1 MLKGSGGT
9 TPTTLTRG
17 APLLKLLAVA
27 NAMAPSLRLGAGAVA
42 CATRPT
48 PLADHPPWF
57 LGVLACLAVVGC
69 GIETKTQLEVSGVNS
84 TDLHSEI
91 AAAAQVVQLSGGRDV
106 EHVVPPHLEIELGE
120 WVQFVSLDRR
130 VHTVSFV
137 PDSLSPEALGYL
149 DDTGQLE
156 GPPLLA
162 LGSRFLVDFRVAPAG
177 RYVFSSTSHGD
188 PVFGSITVRE
198 TSADP

>member
-1 MLKGSGGT
+1 MIRRIGT
-9 TPTTLTRG
+9 
-17 APLLKLLAVA
+17 
-27 NAMAPSLRLGAGAVA
+27 
-42 CATRPT
+42 
-48 PLADHPPWF
+48 
-57 LGVLACLAVVGC
+57 LACLAVVAC
-69 GIETKTQLEVSGVNS
+69 GIEPKTAADEVEGASP
-84 TDLHSEI
+84 DPHAEI
-91 AAAAQVVQLSGGRDV
+91 TAVARVVQLSGGRDV
-106 EHVVPPHLEIELGE
+106 EHFVAPHVEIEIGE

-149 DDTGQLE
+149 ADTGQLE

>member
-1 MLKGSGGT
+1 MCVI
-9 TPTTLTRG
+9 R
-17 APLLKLLAVA
+17 
-27 NAMAPSLRLGAGAVA
+27 RLGA
-42 CATRPT
+42 
-48 PLADHPPWF
+48 
-57 LGVLACLAVVGC
+57 LACLAVVGC
-69 GIETKTQLEVSGVNS
+69 GIETKAPIEEVAQDS

-91 AAAAQVVQLSGGRDV
+91 AADAQVVQLSGGRDV
-106 EHVVPPHLEIELGE
+106 EHVVPPHLEIAGGE

-149 DDTGQLE
+149 ADTGQLE

-162 LGSRFLVDFRVAPAG
+162 LGSRFLVDFREAPVG

-188 PVFGSITVRE
+188 PVFGSITVQE
-198 TSADP
+198 PPVDP

>member
-1 MLKGSGGT
+1 MYVV
-9 TPTTLTRG
+9 RWIG
-17 APLLKLLAVA
+17 A
-27 NAMAPSLRLGAGAVA
+27 
-42 CATRPT
+42 
-48 PLADHPPWF
+48 
-57 LGVLACLAVVGC
+57 LACLVVVGC
-69 GIETKTQLEVSGVNS
+69 GIETKTRPEEVGEAS

-91 AAAAQVVQLSGGRDV
+91 AALAQVVQLSGGRDV
-106 EHVVPPHLEIELGE
+106 EHVVPPHLEIAPGE

-149 DDTGQLE
+149 TDTGQLE

-162 LGSRFLVDFRVAPAG
+162 LGSRFLVDFRDAPAG

-188 PVFGSITVRE
+188 PVFGSITVRVPL
-198 TSADP
+198 ADP